1 MSKPD
6 LNLMVIFDA
15 IMQEQSVSI
24 AAERLSMTQPSVSNA
39 LSRMRHVFK
48 DPLFIKDGRGIK
60 PTPFA
65 NSLWL
70 EVSSSLNIIS
80 DVVSPKTFIPHYAK
94 RTFRIALTDGLV
106 SLLWVELRKVIEQTA
121 PHINIHAVPYTM
133 NGESLLMNAQVDLIA
148 DYVPELGRYIQR
160 QHLCNNYFVAL
171 MSPEHPL
178 VHKEFDIKALVNSDN
193 LLVSLSGDA
202 SGIVDIKLAEQNL
215 TRRIAMTT
223 NSFSSA
229 MSLIKQ
235 TSLICVLPYAIAFEH
250 LKNGSLIAK
259 SVPIDIPPA
268 EISMAWH
275 NRSNRDVGLT
285 WLRDT
290 ISQIVQ
296 SKQELFKNGAWLCKR
311 RFSCEHKL

>member
-15 IMQEQSVSI
+15 IMQEQSVTI

-48 DPLFIKDGRGIK
+48 DPLFIKEGRGIK

-65 NSLWL
+65 SSMWLQVSNSI
-70 EVSSSLNIIS
+70 NTIS
-80 DVVSPKTFIPHYAK
+80 DVVNPKTFVPYYAK

-106 SLLWVELRKVIEQTA
+106 SLLWLELRKVIEQTA

-133 NGESLLMNAQVDLIA
+133 NGENLLMNAQVDLIA
-148 DYVPELGRYIQR
+148 DYVPDLGRYIQR

-178 VHKEFDIKALVNSDN
+178 VHQEFDIKALLNSDN

-202 SGIVDIKLAEQNL
+202 SGIVDVKLAEKNL

-223 NSFSSA
+223 NSFASA

-250 LKNGSLIAK
+250 VKKGSLIAK
-259 SVPIDIPPA
+259 SMPIDIPPA

-275 NRSNRDVGLT
+275 NRSNTDVGLI
-285 WLRDT
+285 WLRET

-296 SKQELFKNGAWLCKR
+296 SKQALFENII
-311 RFSCEHKL
+311 

>member
-24 AAERLSMTQPSVSNA
+24 AAERLAMTQPSVSNA

-65 NSLWL
+65 NTLWL
-70 EVSSSLNIIS
+70 QVSNSLNIIS

-133 NGESLLMNAQVDLIA
+133 NGENLLMNAQVDLIA
-148 DYVPELGRYIQR
+148 DYVPDLGHYIQR

-178 VHKEFDIKALVNSDN
+178 VHKQFDIKTLVNSDN

-235 TSLICVLPYAIAFEH
+235 TSLICILPYAIAVEH
-250 LKNGSLIAK
+250 IKNGSLIAK

-275 NRSNRDVGLT
+275 NRSNRDVGVT
-285 WLRDT
+285 WLRNT
-290 ISQIVQ
+290 ISQIVKN
-296 SKQELFKNGAWLCKR
+296 KQELFKNGAWL
-311 RFSCEHKL
+311 L

>member
-70 EVSSSLNIIS
+70 QISSSLNTIS
-80 DVVSPKTFIPHYAK
+80 DVVSPKKFVPHYAK

-106 SLLWVELRKVIEQTA
+106 SLLWVELRQIIEKTA

-133 NGESLLMNAQVDLIA
+133 NAESLLMNAQVDLIA
-148 DYVPELGRYIQR
+148 DYVPELSRNLQR
-160 QHLCNNYFVAL
+160 QHLCNNHFVAL

-178 VHKEFDIKALVNSDN
+178 ANKVLDLKALTNSDN

-202 SGIVDIKLAEQNL
+202 SGIVDSKLAEKNL

-223 NSFSSA
+223 NNFSNA
-229 MSLIKQ
+229 ISLLKQ
-235 TSLICVLPYAIAFEH
+235 TSLLCVLPYPVVFEH
-250 LKNGSLIAK
+250 VQDGSLIAK
-259 SVPIDIPPA
+259 SIPIDIPPA

-275 NRSNRDVGLT
+275 NRSNRDVGLI

-290 ISQIVQ
+290 IANIIKN
-296 SKQELFKNGAWLCKR
+296 KQALFENGAWAKY
-311 RFSCEHKL
+311 

>member
-15 IMQEQSVSI
+15 IMQEQSVTI
-24 AAERLSMTQPSVSNA
+24 AAQRLSMTQPSVSNA
-39 LSRMRHVFK
+39 LTRMRHVFK
-48 DPLFIKDGRGIK
+48 DPLFIKEGRGIK

-65 NSLWL
+65 SSMWL
-70 EVSSSLNIIS
+70 QVSSSLNTIS
-80 DVVSPKTFIPHYAK
+80 DVVSPKKFVPYYAK

-106 SLLWVELRKVIEQTA
+106 SLLWLELRKVIEQTA

-148 DYVPELGRYIQR
+148 DYVPDLGCYIQR

-178 VHKEFDIKALVNSDN
+178 VDQEFDIKALINSDN

-202 SGIVDIKLAEQNL
+202 SGIVDAKLAEQNL

-223 NSFSSA
+223 NSFASA

-235 TSLICVLPYAIAFEH
+235 TSLICVLPYAIAFEQV
-250 LKNGSLIAK
+250 KSGSLVAK
-259 SVPIDIPPA
+259 TMPIDIPPA

-275 NRSNRDVGLT
+275 NRSNRDVGLI
-285 WLRDT
+285 WLRET
-290 ISQIVQ
+290 IAQIVQ
-296 SKQELFKNGAWLCKR
+296 NKQALFKSDAWVL
-311 RFSCEHKL
+311 

>member
-1 MSKPD
+1 MNKVD

-15 IMQEQSVSI
+15 IMKEQSVSN
-24 AAERLSMTQPSVSNA
+24 AAAHLSMTQPSVSNA

-65 NSLWL
+65 TNLWQ
-70 EVSSSLNIIS
+70 ETTASLNTIS
-80 DVVSPKTFIPHYAK
+80 EAVSPKKFVPHYAK

-106 SLLWVELRKVIEQTA
+106 SLLWLDLRKIIEETA
-121 PHINIHAVPYTM
+121 PNINIHAVPYVM
-133 NGESLLMNAQVDLIA
+133 NGESLLMNAEVDLIA
-148 DYVPELGRYIQR
+148 DYVPDLGRNINR
-160 QHLCNNYFVAL
+160 LHLCNNYFVAL
-171 MSPEHPL
+171 MSPNNPL
-178 VHKEFDIKALVNSDN
+178 ANKALDLKTLVNSDN

-223 NSFSSA
+223 NSFASA
-229 MSLIKQ
+229 MSLIQQ
-235 TSLICVLPYAIAFEH
+235 TSLICVLPYSIASN
-250 LKNGSLIAK
+250 LVKSGDLIAK
-259 SVPIDIPPA
+259 SVPIEIPPA

-275 NRSNRDVGLT
+275 NRSNKDVGLA

-290 ISQIVQ
+290 ISEIV
-296 SKQELFKNGAWLCKR
+296 SNKADLFENGAWKT
-311 RFSCEHKL
+311 

>member
-65 NSLWL
+65 NALWL
-70 EVSSSLNIIS
+70 EVASSLNVIS
-80 DVVSPKTFIPHYAK
+80 DAVNPKSFVPHYAK
-94 RTFRIALTDGLV
+94 RTFRVALTDGMA
-106 SLLWVELRKVIEQTA
+106 SLLWLELRKVIEHTA
-121 PHINIHAVPYTM
+121 PLINIHAVPYPM

-148 DYVPELGRYIQR
+148 DYVPDLGRNIQR

-171 MSPEHPL
+171 MSPDHPL
-178 VHKEFDIKALVNSDN
+178 AHKEFDIKAFVNSEH
-193 LLVSLSGDA
+193 LLVTLTGDA
-202 SGIVDIKLAEQNL
+202 SGIVDSKLAEKNL

-223 NSFSSA
+223 NSFTSA
-229 MSLIKQ
+229 MNLITN

-250 LKNGSLIAK
+250 VKNGSLICK
-259 SVPIDIPPA
+259 PMPIEIPPA

-275 NRSNRDVGLT
+275 NRSNRDEGLI
-285 WLRDT
+285 WLRKT
-290 ISQIVQ
+290 IVQ
-296 SKQELFKNGAWLCKR
+296 IIQNKQELFKNDAWGL
-311 RFSCEHKL
+311 

>member
-1 MSKPD
+1 MYWFDMSKPD

-296 SKQELFKNGAWLCKR
+296 NKQELFKNGAWL
-311 RFSCEHKL
+311 L

>member
-1 MSKPD
+1 
-6 LNLMVIFDA
+6 MVIFDA
-15 IMQEQSVSI
+15 IMKEQSVSN
-24 AAERLSMTQPSVSNA
+24 AAAHLSMTQPSVSNA

-65 NSLWL
+65 TNLWQ
-70 EVSSSLNIIS
+70 ETSTSLNTIS
-80 DVVSPKTFIPHYAK
+80 EAVSPKKFVPHYAK

-106 SLLWVELRKVIEQTA
+106 SLLWLDLRKIIEKTA
-121 PHINIHAVPYTM
+121 PNINIHAVPYVM
-133 NGESLLMNAQVDLIA
+133 NGENLLMNAEVDLIA
-148 DYVPELGRYIQR
+148 DYVPDLGRNIQR
-160 QHLCNNYFVAL
+160 KHLCNNYFVAL
-171 MSPEHPL
+171 MSPNNPL
-178 VHKEFDIKALVNSDN
+178 VNKILDLKTLVNSDN

-223 NSFSSA
+223 NSFASA
-229 MSLIKQ
+229 MSLIQQ
-235 TSLICVLPYAIAFEH
+235 TSLICVLPYSIAYD
-250 LKNGSLIAK
+250 LIKSGKLIAK

-275 NRSNRDVGLT
+275 NRSNKDVGLA

-290 ISQIVQ
+290 ISEIV
-296 SKQELFKNGAWLCKR
+296 SNKADLFENGAWKT
-311 RFSCEHKL
+311 

>member
-1 MSKPD
+1 MMCLKLFIMSKTD

-24 AAERLSMTQPSVSNA
+24 AAMRLSMTQPSVSNA

-65 NSLWL
+65 SSLWL
-70 EVSSSLNIIS
+70 EISSSLNTIS
-80 DVVSPKTFIPHYAK
+80 EAVSPKKFVPHYAK

-106 SLLWVELRKVIEQTA
+106 SLLWLELRKLIEQSA

-133 NGESLLMNAQVDLIA
+133 NGENLLMNAEVDLIA
-148 DYVPELGRYIQR
+148 DYVPDLGLNIQR

-171 MSPEHPL
+171 MSPTHHL
-178 VHKEFDIKALVNSDN
+178 ANKEFDIKSLVNSDN

-215 TRRIAMTT
+215 KRRIAMTT
-223 NSFSSA
+223 NSFASA
-229 MSLIKQ
+229 MSLIQQ
-235 TSLICVLPYAIAFEH
+235 TSLICVLPYSIAAVH
-250 LKNGSLIAK
+250 VKNESLIAK

-275 NRSNRDVGLT
+275 NRSNNDVGLA
-285 WLRDT
+285 WLRES
-290 ISQIVQ
+290 IFEIVNN
-296 SKQELFKNGAWLCKR
+296 KKELFKNGAWL
-311 RFSCEHKL
+311 

>member
-296 SKQELFKNGAWLCKR
+296 NKQELFKNGAWL
-311 RFSCEHKL
+311 L

>member
-1 MSKPD
+1 MRTLNKID

-15 IMQEQSVSI
+15 IMQEQSVSN

-65 NSLWL
+65 TNLWQQISPSLNTISDA
-70 EVSSSLNIIS
+70 VSSTKF
-80 DVVSPKTFIPHYAK
+80 VPYYAK

-106 SLLWVELRKVIEQTA
+106 SLLWLELRKVIEEKA

-133 NGESLLMNAQVDLIA
+133 NGESLLKNAEVDLIA
-148 DYVPELGRYIQR
+148 DYVPDLGRNIQR
-160 QHLCNNYFVAL
+160 KHLCSNYFVAV
-171 MSPEHPL
+171 MSPNNPL
-178 VHKEFDIKALVNSDN
+178 AKKELDLKTLVDSDN

-202 SGIVDIKLAEQNL
+202 SGIVDIKLAEQNIK
-215 TRRIAMTT
+215 RRIAMTT
-223 NSFSSA
+223 NSFASA
-229 MSLIKQ
+229 MSLIQQ
-235 TSLICVLPYAIAFEH
+235 TSLICVLPYSIASD
-250 LKNGSLIAK
+250 LVKSGNLIAK
-259 SVPIDIPPA
+259 SVPLDIPPA

-275 NRSNRDVGLT
+275 NRSNKDVGLA

-290 ISQIVQ
+290 ISEIVNN
-296 SKQELFKNGAWLCKR
+296 KADLFKNGAWNI
-311 RFSCEHKL
+311 